1 MEVYVGISS
10 IIGFFVIVLI
20 LGVLLHLAL
29 SKTSVYKR
37 KIKAKGVLSKLLY
50 SGILLVVLYM
60 LLLIIFGVIKLIGF

>member
-1 MEVYVGISS
+1 MKGYVGISS

-20 LGVLLHLAL
+20 LGVLLHLVL

-50 SGILLVVLYM
+50 SGIFLALLYI
-60 LLLIIFGVIKLIGF
+60 LLLIIFGIIKLIGF